1 SELKVAVPPIP
12 EQKKISNILTNFDDL
27 IENQIYLL
35 DSYNLLKK
43 GLMQK
48 LLTGRIRVRV

>member
-1 SELKVAVPPIP
+1 MTYDTIV
-12 EQKKISNILTNFDDL
+12 NILTNFDDL